1 MFHRILLPV
10 DLTDRHGRALA
21 IAAELSAQSKGN
33 VTLLHVI
40 ETIAGLSLEE
50 EKEFFSRLEETAR
63 GRLHQL
69 GMELEKH
76 HVPWKADIV
85 YGHRVAECLRQAT
98 QMAADLIILTAPKI
112 ESADPTA
119 GWGSLGYKIGILSQ
133 CPVLMVK

>member
-1 MFHRILLPV
+1 MFHKILLPV
-10 DLTDRHGRALA
+10 DLTDRHGRALT
-21 IAAELSAQSKGN
+21 IAAELSAKSKGT

-50 EKEFFSRLEETAR
+50 EKDFFSRLEETAR
-63 GRLHQL
+63 VHVHQL
-69 GMELEKH
+69 GKQLEKH
-76 HVPWKADIV
+76 RIPWKADIV
-85 YGHRVAECLRQAT
+85 YGHRVGECLRHAT
-98 QMAADLIILTAPKI
+98 QMGADLIILTAPKI